1 MYLYIHA
8 NACFIESPYI
18 SPILSIES
26 TPGTPSSGGSSRMS
40 GVLLRHPDSLLLS
53 GGGAEAYINFRDGS
67 SLNMKS
73 ATLGRR
79 HVSTQVCMFVM
90 SHLTD

>member
-1 MYLYIHA
+1 
-8 NACFIESPYI
+8 
-18 SPILSIES
+18 
-26 TPGTPSSGGSSRMS
+26 MS

-53 GGGAEAYINFRDGS
+53 GSGPEAYINFRDGS

-79 HVSTQVCMFVM
+79 HVSTQVRMYLCDVICYRMDTYTEFDLATWYIIVKFTVLKI
-90 SHLTD
+90 SEFFKFGF

>member
-1 MYLYIHA
+1 
-8 NACFIESPYI
+8 
-18 SPILSIES
+18 
-26 TPGTPSSGGSSRMS
+26 MS

-53 GGGAEAYINFRDGS
+53 GGGPEAYINFRDGS

-79 HVSTQVCMFVM
+79 HVSTQVRMYLCDVIRYRMETYTKFDVATWYIIVKFPV
-90 SHLTD
+90 LKICKFLNFGF